1 MKKSILLIITLFMVT
16 RVFAQNAYSPE
27 MLKAFADDLYVQG
40 FWDEAESEYKRYF
53 FAVNNAAIDDN
64 SVLNLSHIYFQEKNK
79 TGIEWINNNLKKSCG
94 FAVQSRLE
102 YIDASFM
109 FRERNAGA
117 WHLFYGSLL
126 ERTEYLEKLSPEWK
140 ILYALSL
147 EILEKNIKL
156 AAETANKGTLY
167 SSSFASVAVACENY
181 NQKSGALALCM
192 SALVPGTGKW
202 YSGNFWTGLSDF
214 FTIGSCTAAAVYYGK
229 QKGAKDWRP
238 WTYGSLAALFYIV
251 DLYGSYTGTRRYNSA
266 QYNNLCVQV
275 DNLYEQLY

>member
-79 TGIEWINNNLKKSCG
+79 TGIEWINSNLKRSCG

-109 FRERNAGA
+109 FIPPLPIASETSSGRRNTSA
-117 WHLFYGSLL
+117 FF
-126 ERTEYLEKLSPEWK
+126 
-140 ILYALSL
+140 
-147 EILEKNIKL
+147 
-156 AAETANKGTLY
+156 
-167 SSSFASVAVACENY
+167 SSSSIRIEEIFA
-181 NQKSGALALCM
+181 GD
-192 SALVPGTGKW
+192 SA
-202 YSGNFWTGLSDF
+202 
-214 FTIGSCTAAAVYYGK
+214 
-229 QKGAKDWRP
+229 R
-238 WTYGSLAALFYIV
+238 
-251 DLYGSYTGTRRYNSA
+251 
-266 QYNNLCVQV
+266 
-275 DNLYEQLY
+275 